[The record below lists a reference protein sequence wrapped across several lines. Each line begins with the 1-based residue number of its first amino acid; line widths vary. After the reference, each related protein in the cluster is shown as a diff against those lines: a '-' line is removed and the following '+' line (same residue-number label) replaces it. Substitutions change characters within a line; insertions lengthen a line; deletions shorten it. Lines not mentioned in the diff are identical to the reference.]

1 MPKYSLKEDLQGRVK
16 KRRKII
22 EVDFNRKY
30 EKFSQKITD
39 FIDKNI
45 MEAYADKCNE
55 SIILDL
61 ILDEPVDEYDF
72 NDMIKKFNE
81 SDTMDLEIKRASGY
95 RRIEISWEV
104 KE

>member
-39 FIDKNI
+39 FI
-45 MEAYADKCNE
+45 
-55 SIILDL
+55 
-61 ILDEPVDEYDF
+61 
-72 NDMIKKFNE
+72 
-81 SDTMDLEIKRASGY
+81 
-95 RRIEISWEV
+95 
-104 KE
+104 